1 MNRIDRLQAI
11 IIQLQTK
18 KVVRAHEIA
27 DRFDI
32 SLRTVY
38 RDIRALEEGGVPIG
52 AEAGYGYYL
61 LDGYHLPPIMFTRE
75 EAISLL
81 VAEKFMQRSTDKNS
95 QDHFTSAL
103 SKVKAVLDKTK
114 KEEIEMFDSQI
125 AVDPFGRQF
134 RDQTQNILLSKIQE
148 ALPFQK
154 VIRMNY
160 WTNYKGEFNE
170 REVEPLG
177 ICYYASQWHLI
188 AWCRLRKDYRDFR
201 VDRIEKMVV
210 LDERYDRSKHL
221 SLSKYLDS
229 LQHDT
234 DVVMVKALIHKD
246 ITRYIGDQK
255 YQHGWVGE
263 VERGNKVEM
272 QFAAFSLDYI
282 GRWFLMMGRNVEI
295 LEPLSLKEKMK
306 ELVQELGAHYS

>member
-75 EAISLL
+75 EAMSLL
-81 VAEKFMQRSTDKNS
+81 VAEKFMRRNTDKNS

-114 KEEIEMFDSQI
+114 KEEIEVFDSQI
-125 AVDPFGRQF
+125 VVDPFGRQF

-160 WTNYKGEFNE
+160 WTSYKGEFNE
-170 REVEPLG
+170 REVEPVG

-201 VDRIEKMVV
+201 VDRIEKMAV

-246 ITRYIGDQK
+246 ITRYIGDSK

-282 GRWFLMMGRNVEI
+282 GRWFLMMGSNVEI
-295 LEPLSLKEKMK
+295 VEPEPLIEKMK
-306 ELVQELGAHYS
+306 ELVKELGVHYS